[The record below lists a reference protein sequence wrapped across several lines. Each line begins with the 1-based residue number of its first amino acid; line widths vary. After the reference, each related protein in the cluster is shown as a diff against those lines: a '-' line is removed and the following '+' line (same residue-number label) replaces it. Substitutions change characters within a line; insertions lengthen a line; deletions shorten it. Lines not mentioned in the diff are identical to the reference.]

1 MTLFVSLVVI
11 IGVAAIVGRICARS
25 RPGDHRSSADGT
37 SPDGIAL
44 PDTGHHS
51 GWAHTHSHAHSH
63 DAGGWGG
70 DSGGGGDS
78 SGGGGGD

>member
-11 IGVAAIVGRICARS
+11 VLVAAVVGRVCSRS
-25 RPGDHRSSADGT
+25 RPGSRRAGGE
-37 SPDGIAL
+37 GIVL

-51 GWAHTHSHAHSH
+51 GWAHSHNGHHH
-63 DAGGWGG
+63 DGAWGG
-70 DSGGGGDS
+70 DSGGPDS